1 MSVNQSAPGNFGV
14 EVIGADIFG
23 MSDEVLRLLLL
34 VD

>member
-14 EVIGADIFG
+14 EVIDADIVG
-23 MSDEVLRLLLL
+23 ISDEVLRLLL

>member
-14 EVIGADIFG
+14 EVIGADIVG
-23 MSDEVLRLLLL
+23 MSGEVLRLLVL

>member
-1 MSVNQSAPGNFGV
+1 MSVTQPLPGNFGV
-14 EVIGADIFG
+14 EVLGADVVG